1 MSVHVCSQMCSQRA
15 HIEDEGGARGT
26 AYLHCNKHA
35 TTSYPPACSLRRPC
49 PPATHSPMSAPVTLP
64 SAAKALLAPL
74 AGTDPPHPA
83 LLPPRA
89 TQRHRL
95 APAAAGPHL
104 NLAVASNAAQHHP
117 LGRRQQLQEQQVA
130 AADKGLWELV
140 PGRRRLLVLLLL
152 LLGAVRPLLPLLVL
166 VLPSGSVRRAVQRVV
181 PVLQLLVLWLLL
193 RGLDGAMCGDLNS
206 WMPR

>member
-1 MSVHVCSQMCSQRA
+1 
-15 HIEDEGGARGT
+15 
-26 AYLHCNKHA
+26 
-35 TTSYPPACSLRRPC
+35 
-49 PPATHSPMSAPVTLP
+49 
-64 SAAKALLAPL
+64 
-74 AGTDPPHPA
+74 
-83 LLPPRA
+83 
-89 TQRHRL
+89 
-95 APAAAGPHL
+95 
-104 NLAVASNAAQHHP
+104 
-117 LGRRQQLQEQQVA
+117 VA